1 MTDAIVQDLTS
12 DDDEC
17 EHSAM
22 FEVTLCVW
30 VENCS
35 VMGKPTVWSAG
46 KRVVVLS
53 WLKMEAAGSS

>member
-1 MTDAIVQDLTS
+1 MS

-22 FEVTLCVW
+22 LEVTLCVW

-35 VMGKPTVWSAG
+35 VVGKSTVWSAG
-46 KRVVVLS
+46 KRVVALS
-53 WLKMEAAGSS
+53 CLKMEAAGSS